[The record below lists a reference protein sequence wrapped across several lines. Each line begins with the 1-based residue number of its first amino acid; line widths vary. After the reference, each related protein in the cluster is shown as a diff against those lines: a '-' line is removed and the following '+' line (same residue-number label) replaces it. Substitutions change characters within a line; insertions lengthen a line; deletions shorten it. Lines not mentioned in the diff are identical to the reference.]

1 MRQHVLFYV
10 YCKKEELKIDCSETQ
25 INTGVG
31 GLFWICHGFTDD
43 PTGDQCE
50 YSYQLILEIN

>member
-25 INTGVG
+25 INMGVG
-31 GLFWICHGFTDD
+31 GLFWLCHGFIGD
-43 PTGDQCE
+43 PIVGIVTNL
-50 YSYQLILEIN
+50 S